1 MKKSERKRVRK
12 GFTLVEILIASGVF
26 AIFATGLFSFYRM
39 GSNMYV
45 TGSWKLQKQKEAERF
60 LAILKERIEQ
70 ASNASALQSGT
81 VASATCAF
89 NVLESGSII
98 DKVDKINAA
107 AGNTRLML
115 FTVCK
120 PNMEPVGAP
129 GMVLFHCLMLVP
141 AEKNLYTLYFHA
153 NTDPVPNNGID
164 YFGAIANFK
173 PEQKDFN
180 NYKNQFR
187 SLPSQYNLGSVPYT
201 IKLRDVKRVE
211 INWSVGSSPTA
222 NNEAFRTV
230 QLKVTL
236 RNPTHEKTTISQQM
250 EAKIDF
256 TVPVSAHP
264 PGGIK

>member
-1 MKKSERKRVRK
+1 MKNSELKRVRK

-60 LAILKERIEQ
+60 LSILKERVEQ
-70 ASNASALQSGT
+70 ASNASALQGGS

-89 NVLESGSII
+89 NVLESGTII
-98 DKVDKINAA
+98 DKKDKINAA
-107 AGNTRLML
+107 ADNTRLML

-120 PNMEPVGAP
+120 PNMEPIGSP

-141 AEKNLYTLYFHA
+141 AEKNLYTLYLHA
-153 NTDPVPNNGID
+153 NTDPVPNDGID
-164 YFGAIANFK
+164 YFGAVANFK
-173 PEQKDFN
+173 PEQGDFA
-180 NYKNQFR
+180 NYANQFR
-187 SLPSQYNLGSVPYT
+187 GIPGAYNLGSVPYT
-201 IKLRDVKRVE
+201 IKLRDVKRIE
-211 INWSVGSSPTA
+211 MNWSIGSNPTSS
-222 NNEAFRTV
+222 NEAFRTV

-236 RNPTHEKTTISQQM
+236 QNPTHENTTVNQQM

-256 TVPVSAHP
+256 TVPVMPHP